1 MSDSAVQFFFLLVKA
16 ILWVAVGVGMVP
28 FIIYFERK
36 FAGFFQSRVGPTY
49 AGPWGSLQSFGDM
62 AKLLSKEDLTPD
74 TADKPVF
81 RLAPY
86 ILFVPGF
93 LVMALVPFGAL
104 GKDIFGYQ
112 VDLVIADFDAGVIMF
127 LALGSI
133 AVYGIVFAGWAS
145 NNHWSLLG
153 GLRQGAQMI
162 SYELSMGLALV
173 GVILVSNS
181 LNFSEIVRGQSG
193 NFWHWYFIPQ
203 IVSFAIF
210 FVASIAELNRAPF
223 DLAEAEQELVAGH
236 LTEYSGMR
244 WGLFQFGEYVNMV
257 VMSAVIAT
265 LFFGGYKAPF
275 TFLEFV
281 PGFMW
286 LLAKVLFFIFMYMWI
301 RWTLPRYRYNQLM
314 DIGWKIFLPLAIAN
328 LAVTAIIVSVV

>member
-1 MSDSAVQFFFLLVKA
+1 MSDFIFLLIKA
-16 ILWVAVGVGMVP
+16 VLWVAVGVGMVP
-28 FIIYFERK
+28 FLIYFERK
-36 FAGFFQSRVGPTY
+36 FAGFFQSRMGPTY

-62 AKLLSKEDLTPD
+62 AKLLSKEDLIPE

-86 ILFVPGF
+86 ILFIPGF
-93 LVMALVPFGAL
+93 VIMALVPFGAL
-104 GKDIFGYQ
+104 GKHIFGYH
-112 VDLVIADFDAGVIMF
+112 VDLVIANFDAGVIMF

-173 GVILVSNS
+173 GVILMAGS
-181 LNFSEIVRGQSG
+181 LNFSQIVQGQSG

-203 IVSFAIF
+203 IVSFVIF

-236 LTEYSGMR
+236 MTEYSGMR
-244 WGLFQFGEYVNMV
+244 WGLFMFGEYVNMV
-257 VMSAVIAT
+257 VMSSVIAT
-265 LFFGGYKAPF
+265 LFFGGFKAPF
-275 TFLEFV
+275 TFLDFV
-281 PGFMW
+281 PGFVW
-286 LLAKVLFFIFMYMWI
+286 LLAKMLFFIFMYMWI

>member
-1 MSDSAVQFFFLLVKA
+1 MSDHAVQFIFLLIKA

-36 FAGFFQSRVGPTY
+36 FAGFFQSRVGPNY
-49 AGPWGSLQSFGDM
+49 AGPYGVLQSFGDM
-62 AKLLSKEDLTPD
+62 AKLLSKEDLTPEWS
-74 TADKPVF
+74 DKPVF

-93 LVMALVPFGAL
+93 LVMALVPFGSTL
-104 GKDIFGYQ
+104 KIGSHEIN
-112 VDLVIADFDAGVIMF
+112 LVIANFDAGVLMF

-162 SYELSMGLALV
+162 SYELAMGLALV
-173 GVILVSNS
+173 GVLLTANS
-181 LNFSEIVRGQSG
+181 LNFQQIVAGQSG
-193 NFWHWYFIPQ
+193 NFWNWYFIPQ
-203 IVSFAIF
+203 IVAFVIF

-236 LTEYSGMR
+236 MTEYSGMR
-244 WGLFQFGEYVNMV
+244 WGLFMFGEYVNMV

-275 TFLEFV
+275 TALDFI
-281 PGFMW
+281 PGFIW
-286 LLAKVLFFIFMYMWI
+286 LVGKVLFFIFMYMWI

-314 DIGWKIFLPLAIAN
+314 DIGWKVFLPIAIAN
-328 LAVTAIIVSVV
+328 LAVTAYIVSVVQ